1 MLTSGGGGGS
11 SLKEV
16 VSFAAF
22 STALLL
28 VLIEADTHLKKAL
41 MVLLSAVASWT
52 TLGGDL
58 LQRGGVCSLAGGTGH
73 DHTCFP
79 LAELF
84 QTELEIIGGLAVGH
98 DEHQRAPVAF
108 CSAVVVVTSVSMR

>member
-1 MLTSGGGGGS
+1 MRRCHSFLLRENLNGDQMTMLTSGGGGGS

-16 VSFAAF
+16 VSLAAF

-52 TLGGDL
+52 T
-58 LQRGGVCSLAGGTGH
+58 
-73 DHTCFP
+73 
-79 LAELF
+79 
-84 QTELEIIGGLAVGH
+84 
-98 DEHQRAPVAF
+98 
-108 CSAVVVVTSVSMR
+108 